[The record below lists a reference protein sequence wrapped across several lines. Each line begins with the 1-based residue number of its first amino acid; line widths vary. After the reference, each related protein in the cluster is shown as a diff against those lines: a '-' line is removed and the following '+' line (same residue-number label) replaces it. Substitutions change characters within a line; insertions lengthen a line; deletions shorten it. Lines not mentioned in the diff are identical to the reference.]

1 MQVSPPC
8 LPNSFILFARF
19 PELTLFYLVAC
30 GRFCREAGVPY
41 KHPYDRGLS
50 ENIAEVFGPYP
61 WYLMLLPS
69 LREPPVV
76 VFPPLPDLFP
86 PLAQY
91 TPYVPP
97 AGPIPVMY
105 NKYSTSSKIGSAAGA
120 PRWERNV
127 SAEPADDTNME
138 GNTSHENNQTL
149 ILDRPNE
156 THEPSDANI
165 VQNGVSSRNN
175 NASNSR
181 RVPESSQS
189 WDDKSK

>member
-1 MQVSPPC
+1 M
-8 LPNSFILFARF
+8 
-19 PELTLFYLVAC
+19 
-30 GRFCREAGVPY
+30 
-41 KHPYDRGLS
+41 
-50 ENIAEVFGPYP
+50 
-61 WYLMLLPS
+61 
-69 LREPPVV
+69 

-86 PLAQY
+86 PPAQY

-105 NKYSTSSKIGSAAGA
+105 NKYSTSSKIGTAAGA

-127 SAEPADDTNME
+127 SAEPADDTNTEE
-138 GNTSHENNQTL
+138 GNLNHENSHML
-149 ILDRPNE
+149 ILDRPDE
-156 THEPSDANI
+156 THGSSEDANI

-175 NASNSR
+175 NSASNSR